1 MQTTIR
7 LMALVLFLALAGCA
21 TTPPQEETTT
31 GDGDAATDGAAGT
44 EGDDG
49 AETAGTEDGD
59 GAQTSTAAECPPD
72 CTFARDAIEDASG
85 LLSDRTIY
93 FEFDSSK
100 VQQRFMKVVKRH
112 AAYLSQYGDVQVRLE
127 GHTDE
132 RGSRE
137 YNVGLGARRAESVSR
152 LLQAYGAGGDQIET
166 VSYGE
171 EIPAVEG
178 HDEEAWSKNRRVEI
192 VYPARGGD
200 N

>member
-7 LMALVLFLALAGCA
+7 VMALVMLLALAGCA
-21 TTPPQEETTT
+21 TAPPQGDTTT
-31 GDGDAATDGAAGT
+31 
-44 EGDDG
+44 DDG
-49 AETAGTEDGD
+49 GTAAEGTADGGTGGADAEGTGEDA
-59 GAQTSTAAECPPD
+59 GAQTATAAECPPD
-72 CTFARDAIEDASG
+72 CTFQRDAIQDPSG

-100 VQQRFMKVVKRH
+100 VQQRFMDVIKRH

-137 YNVGLGARRAESVSR
+137 YNIGLGSRRAESVSR
-152 LLQAYGAGGDQIET
+152 LLQAYGAGSDQVET

-171 EIPAVEG
+171 EVPAVEG
-178 HDEEAWSKNRRVEI
+178 HDEEAWSKNRRVEL
-192 VYPARGGD
+192 VYPASRDG